1 VEGRSQEGRSQ
12 VETRGGLSTEPGGAP
27 ASVSRA
33 ELEADVER
41 VASSGSCARCGRSLD
56 LASAKVDGRWYGNAI
71 CATGAPCPLDER
83 APEVPER
90 RLYARPARFLRKRL
104 PKELRAS
111 TRRRR

>member
-1 VEGRSQEGRSQ
+1 
-12 VETRGGLSTEPGGAP
+12 
-27 ASVSRA
+27 VSRA
-33 ELEADVER
+33 DLESEVER
-41 VASSGSCARCGRSLD
+41 VPSSGSCARCGRSLD

-90 RLYARPARFLRKRL
+90 RLFARPARFLRKRL